1 MVLAVAD
8 GDHSVPPFRGLRD
21 GQPPRLPIGAN
32 HNVLRES
39 LPDFTIE
46 STEITETDGKQTRV
60 RTLAFQARPRQAA
73 LVSPAGGTGFS
84 DLKYPLRFAHGHAP
98 PILLSSPGSCAQSH
112 PEAQAALRL

>member
-1 MVLAVAD
+1 VVLAVAD

-60 RTLAFQARPRQAA
+60 RTLAFQARPSSRQPCSRWLIAA
-73 LVSPAGGTGFS
+73 
-84 DLKYPLRFAHGHAP
+84 
-98 PILLSSPGSCAQSH
+98 H
-112 PEAQAALRL
+112 PWSQRHRPTCSKWVLAFHIFHIRTP